1 MTITTKQAALQA
13 LTRIR
18 QHQRTAAKS
27 FSPLTKAAEA
37 EKAVEE
43 AVNIIEYLITSG
55 DATETALWQEKPSA
69 Q

>member
-55 DATETALWQEKPSA
+55 DATETTSWQEKPSA